1 MIIKA
6 LVVAGGYTWHQK
18 KGENNP
24 RLKAAGIV
32 RYYTHCCCYQKRLE
46 KCNLCVCVTVTTS
59 TSLSGKSTILK
70 QKNIKEILILI
81 NFDKHKS
88 SFLDRFISFSD
99 CGSQDAGEDD
109 SRKLNDG
116 NAHAHSSKGSNVAFD
131 HSFEFA

>member
-46 KCNLCVCVTVTTS
+46 KCNLCVCDRDNVDKLVWEKHHFET
-59 TSLSGKSTILK
+59 
-70 QKNIKEILILI
+70 KEY
-81 NFDKHKS
+81 
-88 SFLDRFISFSD
+88 
-99 CGSQDAGEDD
+99 
-109 SRKLNDG
+109 
-116 NAHAHSSKGSNVAFD
+116 
-131 HSFEFA
+131 